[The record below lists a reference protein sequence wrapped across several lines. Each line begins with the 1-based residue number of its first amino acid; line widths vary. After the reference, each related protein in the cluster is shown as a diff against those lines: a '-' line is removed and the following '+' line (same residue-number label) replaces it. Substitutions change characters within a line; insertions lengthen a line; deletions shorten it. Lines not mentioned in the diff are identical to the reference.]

1 MADVSATSGTS
12 VLSKIDDSRT
22 RLASNTETFLK
33 LLTTQMKN
41 QDPLSPMDSTQFTQ
55 QIVQMT
61 GVEQQLLTNDLLAA
75 LVGMS
80 DGGLAGS
87 VNLIGK
93 TVTAATDTAALSDG
107 EANWDYNLSRGA
119 ASVKLEVVNSA
130 GVTIHTENLTSQ
142 AAGDQSF
149 KWNGKSDSGVAQAD
163 GDYRLK
169 ITAIDSSGSKITPD
183 QSITGLASAVQ
194 SVGGTTVVTVGK
206 SKLPMS
212 AITAVRNTV

>member
-1 MADVSATSGTS
+1 MTDVTATSGSS
-12 VLSKIDDSRT
+12 VLNKIDDSRT

-93 TVTAATDTAALSDG
+93 TVTAETDAATLADG
-107 EANWDYNLSRGA
+107 QATWNFNLPRAA
-119 ASVKLEVVNSA
+119 ASLQLEVVNSS
-130 GVTIHTENLTSQ
+130 GVTVRTETLTGQ
-142 AAGDQSF
+142 NAGDQSF
-149 KWNGKSDSGVAQAD
+149 TWDGKSDSGATLAD
-163 GDYRLK
+163 GAYTLK
-169 ITAIDSSGSKITPD
+169 LTALDASGARMTPT
-183 QSITGLASAVQ
+183 QTMTGLASAVQ
-194 SVGGTTVVTVGK
+194 SVNGTTVVTIGK
-206 SKLPMS
+206 AKVPIS
-212 AITAVRNTV
+212 AITSVSNTV

>member
-1 MADVSATSGTS
+1 MADVAATSGSS

-75 LVGMS
+75 LVGMNDS
-80 DGGLAGS
+80 GLAGS

-93 TVTAATDTAALSDG
+93 TVTAASDTATLSGG
-107 EANWDYNLSRGA
+107 EATWDYNLPRAA
-119 ASVKLEVVNSA
+119 ASVQLDVVNSA
-130 GVTIHTENLTSQ
+130 GVTVRSENLTNQ
-142 AAGDQSF
+142 TVGDQSF
-149 KWNGKSDSGVAQAD
+149 KWDGKSTSGSSLAD
-163 GDYRLK
+163 GAYSLRV
-169 ITAIDSSGSKITPD
+169 TALDSSGSKMTPT
-183 QSITGLASAVQ
+183 QSVTGMASAVQ
-194 SVGGTTVVTVGK
+194 SINGATVVTIGK
-206 SKLPMS
+206 AKIPIS
-212 AITAVRNTV
+212 AITGVSNTV